1 MATQIDREPRAR
13 DPLTRDRVLRAAVDL
28 ADREG
33 IKSLTM
39 RNLARELG
47 AEAMSLYYHVANKE
61 AVLDG
66 VVDVIMDE
74 INEAVGKVEGP
85 PASEDWKTVMRMR
98 ILAARQVLLRHRWA
112 SRLIETRTAISPTTM
127 RYFDDLLG
135 VLRSG
140 GFSYDLAHHAMHALG
155 SRALGFTQELFEP
168 ENADTGDEDLANA
181 MAEMADLFPNLTG
194 MMMEVAHDDPDSTL
208 GWCDDQFEFEFG
220 LDLLLEGLDASA
232 LDRVYESVVLAP
244 GARTMVRTL
253 KRLGYRFAVVSGGFT
268 QITDRIAADLGI
280 DFAAA
285 NELEVVDGK
294 LTGRILGPVVDRA
307 GKAAA
312 LRRFASEVGVST
324 ASTIAVGDG
333 ANDLDMLSAAGL
345 GIAFNAKPV
354 VQKAADTS
362 VNVPYLDAIMYLLG
376 ISREEVEAADAEAG
390 IVTPAPPLV

>member
-33 IKSLTM
+33 IQSLTM

-220 LDLLLEGLDASA
+220 LDLLLEGLDAT
-232 LDRVYESVVLAP
+232 RQ
-244 GARTMVRTL
+244 R
-253 KRLGYRFAVVSGGFT
+253 SG
-268 QITDRIAADLGI
+268 
-280 DFAAA
+280 
-285 NELEVVDGK
+285 V
-294 LTGRILGPVVDRA
+294 
-307 GKAAA
+307 
-312 LRRFASEVGVST
+312 
-324 ASTIAVGDG
+324 
-333 ANDLDMLSAAGL
+333 
-345 GIAFNAKPV
+345 
-354 VQKAADTS
+354 
-362 VNVPYLDAIMYLLG
+362 
-376 ISREEVEAADAEAG
+376 
-390 IVTPAPPLV
+390 